1 MAEKVLEIRGLCKD
15 YPAFHLK
22 DVSFSL
28 ERGRIMG
35 FIGRNGAGKT
45 TTLKSALNIV
55 HPAAGELKYFG
66 LDFAENE
73 LEIKRRIAFV
83 SGGANYYPN
92 KKLAAITAVTRS
104 FYEHWDEAAYR
115 RYLEL
120 FNLDE
125 SKTPKALSAGMQVK
139 YALAL
144 ALSHGAELLILDE
157 PTSGLDP
164 VSRDELVDVFLSLA
178 DEGVSILFST
188 HITDD
193 LDKCADDVTYIRN
206 GEIVF
211 SLPIGELREK
221 YRAVAV
227 TAEQAEKYADRLIG
241 CKRAKEGFTALVE
254 RGELEEELPGR
265 AAGLEEI
272 MVHLDKEARD
282 DG

>member
-1 MAEKVLEIRGLCKD
+1 MSDAVLEIRGLCKE
-15 YPAFHLK
+15 YPSFRLK
-22 DVSFSL
+22 DVGFSL
-28 ERGRIMG
+28 ARGHIMG

-55 HPAAGELKYFG
+55 HPSAGELRYFG

-92 KKLAAITAVTRS
+92 KKLSTITAVTRS
-104 FYEHWDEAAYR
+104 FYEGWDEAAYR
-115 RYLEL
+115 RYLQL
-120 FNLDE
+120 FALDE
-125 SKTPKALSAGMQVK
+125 SKTLKALSAGMQVK

>member
-227 TAEQAEKYADRLIG
+227 TAEQAERYADKLIG

-254 RGELEEELPGR
+254 RGELEGELPGR